1 MIIKGLTRFRM
12 NRHSL
17 QVIENESVIF
27 CDRRG
32 AEKKG
37 DANIEVCLQ
46 KLLKT
51 HVEKMSAFESEQKL
65 LKTKES

>member
-1 MIIKGLTRFRM
+1 M
-12 NRHSL
+12 NQHSL
-17 QVIENESVIF
+17 QAIENEVVIF
-27 CDRRG
+27 CDRRS

-51 HVEKMSAFESEQKL
+51 HVEKMSVFESKQKL

>member
-1 MIIKGLTRFRM
+1 M
-12 NRHSL
+12 NQHSL
-17 QVIENESVIF
+17 HVIENERVIF
-27 CDRRG
+27 CGRRG
-32 AEKKG
+32 AKKKG

-51 HVEKMSAFESEQKL
+51 HVEKMSVFEAEQKL